1 MQLLPHAAALQRRG
15 KTPFLVIAKD
25 ARGSQRPPFHQTS
38 AAPASRRVLQ
48 QPQSAAVGLNSSE
61 RTRPVRSSSTLVTR
75 NAHPLVTIARRPLY
89 LPISV
94 DHRPWLQSS
103 PQAAIIAPEP
113 TSPLAAAALRQL
125 WKNCQERPSCQSA
138 VVCCGASARRG
149 RLQQRK
155 HAVTALENMPRAPL
169 VFQCAVACFSKRW
182 GCSERRCCSERK
194 GRK

>member
-15 KTPFLVIAKD
+15 KTPFLIIAID
-25 ARGSQRPPFHQTS
+25 RGCSKPPPIHQPT

-75 NAHPLVTIARRPLY
+75 NAEPLVTIARRPLY

-94 DHRPWLQSS
+94 DSVLTPLSS
-103 PQAAIIAPEP
+103 MVLSSARSLPMYE
-113 TSPLAAAALRQL
+113 
-125 WKNCQERPSCQSA
+125 ERPSCQSA

-169 VFQCAVACFSKRW
+169 VFQCAVACFSKRQR
-182 GCSERRCCSERK
+182 CSERRCCSERK